1 MKRDDLSVVLRKV
14 EELRALM
21 IFSHRTLPFLEDV
34 FTFVK
39 EIVPLLEVL
48 KNSVESTSEKLP
60 RASHQLN
67 KVTTATELASTEI
80 LNIVEGIATRTEHLR
95 AALDERKAG
104 VSRILETLNRLPP
117 AAHADAAFAEVQA
130 GVREFI
136 PADEQYAVL
145 EAMQNDC
152 TNIMIALQVQD
163 ITAQQIAS
171 VNELMQSVD
180 EGLNRLMRNFSKNAK
195 HDATKFKHQKLDI
208 VFDSSAEFVGGE
220 DRQRITDA
228 LIEETRQAQA
238 ARRTSTKRSRKK

>member
-1 MKRDDLSVVLRKV
+1 MKRDDLSVVLHKI

-21 IFSHRTLPFLEDV
+21 IFSQRTLPFLEDV

-80 LNIVEGIATRTEHLR
+80 LNIVEGIAAKTERQR
-95 AALDERKAG
+95 AALDDRKAR
-104 VSRILETLNRLPP
+104 VNKVLDSLNSLPH
-117 AAHADAAFAEVQA
+117 AAQMDAAFAEAQA
-130 GVREFI
+130 GLRAFI
-136 PADEQYAVL
+136 PADEQYVEL
-145 EAMQNDC
+145 ESIQNDC

-171 VNELMQSVD
+171 VNQLMQSVD
-180 EGLNRLMRNFSKNAK
+180 EGLNRLMRNFQKSAK
-195 HDATKFKHQKLDI
+195 HDAAKFKHKKLDI
-208 VFDSSAEFVGGE
+208 VFDTSAEYVGGQE
-220 DRQRITDA
+220 RQRVADA
-228 LIEETRQAQA
+228 LIEETRHTHASQ
-238 ARRTSTKRSRKK
+238 RTNTKRSRKQ

>member
-1 MKRDDLSVVLRKV
+1 MKRDDLSVVLHKID
-14 EELRALM
+14 ELRALM
-21 IFSHRTLPFLEDV
+21 VFSQRTLPFLEDV

-80 LNIVEGIATRTEHLR
+80 LNIVEGIAARTEHLR
-95 AALDERKAG
+95 SALDARKAR
-104 VSRILETLNRLPP
+104 VSRILDTLETLPP
-117 AAHADAAFAEVQA
+117 AAQAHAAFAEAQA

-136 PADEQYAVL
+136 PGDEEYTLL
-145 EAMQNDC
+145 ESMQSDC

-180 EGLNRLMRNFSKNAK
+180 EGLNRLMRNFHTTAK
-195 HDATKFKHQKLDI
+195 HDAAKFKHQKLDI
-208 VFDSSAEFVGGE
+208 VFDTSAEYVGGE
-220 DRQRITDA
+220 DRQRIADA
-228 LIEETRQAQA
+228 LIEESRRAQA
-238 ARRTSTKRSRKK
+238 SPRTGNKRSRKK